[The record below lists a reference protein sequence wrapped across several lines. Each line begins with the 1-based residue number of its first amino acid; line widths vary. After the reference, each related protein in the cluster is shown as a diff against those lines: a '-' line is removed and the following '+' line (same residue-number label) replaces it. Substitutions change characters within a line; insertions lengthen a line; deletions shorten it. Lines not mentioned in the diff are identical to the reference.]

1 MRILYDRY
9 NGTKC
14 NNSTGILLNS
24 DELDRLYRD
33 LMTNVNYLIAHRK
46 ALAQYN
52 GIKQES
58 VK

>member
-24 DELDRLYRD
+24 DELDRLYQD
-33 LMTNVNYLIAHRK
+33 LMTNVNYLMAHRK

-52 GIKQES
+52 GMK
-58 VK
+58 